1 MFEKLEAEL
10 STVEVLSFFAYNK
23 CTILEGEEKMMV
35 EKRISNYEKMKN
47 DMADVFLKYDQEEM
61 IRKFSLEFNQKYL
74 FIHFAGKKY
83 RIHRFTGAVS
93 WSKDSFQ
100 TEEKA
105 GYNEVMTIYDVL
117 CYSKKNC
124 CLANEWVNV
133 GSLSAVQGGTLAK
146 GSNFFQ
152 NVGEYFD
159 GKTEALARGCEAL
172 QGRKLNTGDV
182 AYELDLFP
190 FLPLILRFWE
200 SDEDFPASLQIL
212 VDKNILDYMH
222 YETLMFAITHMLNC
236 LK

>member
-1 MFEKLEAEL
+1 MYD
-10 STVEVLSFFAYNK
+10 TWRNGNG
-23 CTILEGEEKMMV
+23 EGKMMA

-47 DMADVFLKYDQEEM
+47 DMADVFLKYDQKEM
-61 IRKFSLEFNQKYL
+61 IRKFSLESNQKYL

-83 RIHRFTGAVS
+83 RIHRSTGAVS

-152 NVGEYFD
+152 NAGEYFD
-159 GKTEALARGCEAL
+159 GKTEALARACETL
-172 QGRKLNTGDV
+172 QGRKLNKGDV

>member
-1 MFEKLEAEL
+1 MYD
-10 STVEVLSFFAYNK
+10 TWRNGNG
-23 CTILEGEEKMMV
+23 EGKMMA

-47 DMADVFLKYDQEEM
+47 DMADVFLKYDQKEM
-61 IRKFSLEFNQKYL
+61 IRKFSLESNQKYL

-83 RIHRFTGAVS
+83 RIHRYTGAVS

-152 NVGEYFD
+152 NAGEYFD
-159 GKTEALARGCEAL
+159 GKTEALARACEAL
-172 QGRKLNTGDV
+172 QGRKLNKGDV

-222 YETLMFAITHMLNC
+222 YESLMFAITHMLNC